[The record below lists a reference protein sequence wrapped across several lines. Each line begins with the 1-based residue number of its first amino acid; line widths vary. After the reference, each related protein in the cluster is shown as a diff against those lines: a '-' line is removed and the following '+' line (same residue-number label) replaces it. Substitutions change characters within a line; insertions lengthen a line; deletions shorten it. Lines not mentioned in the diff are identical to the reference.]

1 MPDNNTS
8 PTHCKRERVGTLTA
22 KPNVPRIAAP
32 LTLLGLLILTMA
44 LSGCAS
50 PGASVQQYDPW
61 KGHPGSLPS
70 FD

>member
-1 MPDNNTS
+1 
-8 PTHCKRERVGTLTA
+8 LTA

-50 PGASVQQYDPW
+50 PGASVQEHDPW
-61 KGHPGSLPS
+61 RGYPGSLPS